1 MTYTGAGFVLFTPD
15 FRVLLVQD
23 AKSKKWGFPK
33 GHREEVDESDVAT
46 AQRELQ
52 EETGISP
59 ISYTIYEHPFRI
71 IRGSA
76 SYIFRYAILN
86 TMEYLGEIQNHR
98 EIAGL
103 QWVSLVQFYLN
114 PECVVGN
121 KYLRTWIS
129 DIVSHADRKSYL
141 MLQTLIQRV
150 FGDAA
155 TATATA
161 AATAAT
167 AAATTPPVSLTT

>member
-23 AKSKKWGFPK
+23 AKSKKWGFSK
-33 GHREEVDESDVAT
+33 GHREEIDESDVAT
-46 AQRELQ
+46 AQRELL
-52 EETGISP
+52 EETGIAP

-86 TMEYLGEIQNHR
+86 TTEYLGEIQNRH
-98 EIAGL
+98 EIAGI
-103 QWVSLVQFYLN
+103 QWISLVQFYMN

-129 DIVSHADRKSYL
+129 DIVAPSDKKSYL
-141 MLQTLIQRV
+141 TLQSLIQRV
-150 FGDAA
+150 FSEGHGPISHAA
-155 TATATA
+155 
-161 AATAAT
+161 
-167 AAATTPPVSLTT
+167 SSI